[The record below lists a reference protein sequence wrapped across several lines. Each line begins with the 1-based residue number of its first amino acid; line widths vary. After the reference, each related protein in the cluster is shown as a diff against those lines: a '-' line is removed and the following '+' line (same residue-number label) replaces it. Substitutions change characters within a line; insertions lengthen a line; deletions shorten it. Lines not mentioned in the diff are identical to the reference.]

1 MLSECRESR
10 RFHHGEIYKFL
21 VVAPSALG
29 RVNIVHLYWEYD
41 HDVDPFDLGK
51 ICILFCSDSFYA
63 GSLSVSSVGYPAQA
77 LYYSG
82 GGGLV
87 EESLSLCSE
96 ERAGLGYSELRSQQ
110 WKLFYKPC
118 TTR

>member
-1 MLSECRESR
+1 M
-10 RFHHGEIYKFL
+10 
-21 VVAPSALG
+21 
-29 RVNIVHLYWEYD
+29 NIVHLYWEYD

-77 LYYSG
+77 LYYRWNYSLPYSLIFILLTGKCGVSHLQPVLTFLRSG

-96 ERAGLGYSELRSQQ
+96 ERAGLGYSELRS
-110 WKLFYKPC
+110 
-118 TTR
+118 R